1 MLELALAVFNIRIKV
16 LTESQLDTSPGMT
29 VTDRLLL
36 YIQLTRLHR
45 PIGILLLLWPTLW
58 AVWIAGDGHPA
69 WHIVLIF
76 TFGTVLMRSAG
87 CAINDYA
94 DRHIDKHV
102 ERTRER
108 PLTRGKVGTR
118 ETVWLAAGLAFAAF
132 LLILPLNP
140 LTWLLSFPALFL
152 AASYPFT
159 KRFLVIPQAY
169 LGIAFGFG
177 IPMAFA
183 AQLGDVPPVAWVLL
197 FANVFWA
204 IAYDTEYAM
213 VDRDD
218 DIHLGI
224 HSSALLF
231 GKYDVAAV
239 MTCYAVTLGLLAVA
253 GQMAGLGW
261 AYYAGLAVAAGI
273 ALYHYVLIRKR
284 RRERCFAA
292 FLHNSWFGAA
302 VFAGVVGSY
311 LLPVFRL

>member
-1 MLELALAVFNIRIKV
+1 MTF
-16 LTESQLDTSPGMT
+16 TERLSQ
-29 VTDRLLL
+29 

-58 AVWIAGDGHPA
+58 GVWIAGDGHPA

-76 TFGTVLMRSAG
+76 VLGTVLMRSAG

-102 ERTRER
+102 KRTRER
-108 PLTRGKVGTR
+108 PVTSGHIAPGEALG
-118 ETVWLAAGLAFAAF
+118 LAAALACAAF
-132 LLILPLNP
+132 LLILPLND
-140 LTWLLSFPALFL
+140 LTLLLSVPAVLL

-159 KRFLVIPQAY
+159 KRFFVIPQAY

-183 AQLGDVPPVAWVLL
+183 AQLGSVPPLAWLL
-197 FANVFWA
+197 LVANVFWA

-218 DIHLGI
+218 DIRLGI

-239 MTCYAVTLGLLAVA
+239 MACYAVTLALLAVA
-253 GQMAGLGW
+253 GQIAGLGL
-261 AYYAGLAVAAGI
+261 AYYLGLLVAAGI
-273 ALYHYVLIRKR
+273 ALYHYALIKNKS
-284 RRERCFAA
+284 REACFAA
-292 FLHNSWFGAA
+292 FLHNNWFGAA
-302 VFAGVVGSY
+302 VFAGIALDY
-311 LLPVFRL
+311 FARTP